1 MLWGIAMLL
10 KYLPKPG
17 RRIPAIDVLR
27 SVWPTAATPATFAP
41 PVDIDEDDSSLT
53 FYFHIGTRPAASVD
67 VTFAGRVLFIHG
79 ESLDLPNIP
88 RAIRSF
94 MLQSNVDVH
103 GVSTR
108 LEHPMLIVRVPKNSA
123 GRRTIVVRRG
133 EE

>member
-1 MLWGIAMLL
+1 MLL
-10 KYLPKPG
+10 KYLPKIG

-41 PVDIDEDDSSLT
+41 PVDIDEDDASFT
-53 FYFHIGTRPAASVD
+53 FYFHVGARPAATVD

-94 MLQSNVDVH
+94 MLHSNVDVH

-108 LEHPMLIVRVPKNSA
+108 LEQPILIVRIPKSAA

-133 EE
+133 DE